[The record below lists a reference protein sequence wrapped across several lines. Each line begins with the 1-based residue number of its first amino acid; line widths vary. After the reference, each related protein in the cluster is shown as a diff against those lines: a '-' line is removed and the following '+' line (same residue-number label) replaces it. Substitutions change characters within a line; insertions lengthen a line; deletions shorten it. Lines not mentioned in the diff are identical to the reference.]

1 MDTEQR
7 ILDAAEGLFAQHG
20 FTGTSLRM
28 ITTRAGVNLAAVNYH
43 FGSKEALLR
52 ATLDRIVGPVNRE
65 RLAMLERAEAA
76 AGERPPSV
84 EAVLEAFLAPDLRMM
99 RDMGDR
105 GALLMR
111 FLGRS
116 QTEPTEL
123 VQRLVRAQFMD
134 LGQRFLRALCRA
146 LPQLPE
152 EELYW
157 RLHCVVGVIG
167 YLMADTASLG
177 MLDRSD
183 VDGTVARLVAFL
195 APAVAAPIPIPATRL
210 RT

>member
-7 ILDAAEGLFAQHG
+7 ILDAAEALFAQHG
-20 FTGTSLRM
+20 FAGTSLRM
-28 ITTRAGVNLAAVNYH
+28 ITAQADVNLAAVNYH

-52 ATLDRIVGPVNRE
+52 ATLNRIVGPVNRE
-65 RLAMLERAEAA
+65 RLALLERAEAA
-76 AGERPPSV
+76 AGDRPPSI

-99 RDMGDR
+99 RDVGDR

-116 QTEPTEL
+116 YTEPTEL
-123 VQRLVRAQFMD
+123 VQSLMRAQFAE
-134 LGQRFLRALCRA
+134 LGQRFLGAFCRA
-146 LPQLPE
+146 LPHLPE
-152 EELYW
+152 AELYW
-157 RLHCVVGVIG
+157 RLHCVVGVVT
-167 YLMADTASLG
+167 YLMADTASQG

-195 APAVAAPIPIPATRL
+195 APAVAAPLPNLATR
-210 RT
+210 

>member
-1 MDTEQR
+1 MDSTEQR

-20 FTGTSLRM
+20 FAGTSLRM
-28 ITTRAGVNLAAVNYH
+28 ITTQAGVNLAAVNYH

-76 AGERPPSV
+76 AGNNPPSI
-84 EAVLEAFLAPDLRMM
+84 EAVLEAFIAPDLRMM
-99 RDMGDR
+99 RDLGDR
-105 GALLMR
+105 GALLFR

-116 QTEPTEL
+116 HTEPSEL
-123 VQRLVRAQFMD
+123 VQSLIRAQFTA
-134 LGQRFLRALCRA
+134 LAQQFLNALQRA
-146 LPQLPE
+146 LPQLPKH
-152 EELYW
+152 ELYW
-157 RLHCVVGVIG
+157 RLHCVVGVIT

-177 MLDRSD
+177 MLDRTD

-195 APAVAAPIPIPATRL
+195 APGVAAPLPNPEKVS
-210 RT
+210 